1 MRQFIKSLGPAEES
15 IRTGKL
21 NLLLEGFARQDVV
34 PVYAILRAL
43 DRVPDFH
50 LEGLRE
56 IVYLPEYARA
66 AAGLGQPGL
75 PCSSPRGEFV
85 QGQRR
90 IFVYAI
96 DDPGMFFQML
106 FHEIGHFVFYLVI
119 GSRVK
124 KRWVTQV
131 SPGSSRVTPY
141 AALSP
146 SEDFAETYAFYLRRP
161 GVLERD
167 FPEKHAFMRDWVF
180 SGRPDTLKERA
191 QGTPGRRSFR

>member
-146 SEDFAETYAFYLRRP
+146 SEDFAETYAFLSAP
-161 GVLERD
+161 SGVLERD

-191 QGTPGRRSFR
+191 QGDPGRRSFR

>member
-1 MRQFIKSLGPAEES
+1 MRLFFKNRMPAKES
-15 IRTGKL
+15 VSTGRL

-34 PVYAILRAL
+34 PVDAIVRAL

-66 AAGLGQPGL
+66 AAALGQPGL

-85 QGQRR
+85 QAERR

-106 FHEIGHFVFYLVI
+106 FHEIGH
-119 GSRVK
+119 
-124 KRWVTQV
+124 
-131 SPGSSRVTPY
+131 
-141 AALSP
+141 
-146 SEDFAETYAFYLRRP
+146 
-161 GVLERD
+161 
-167 FPEKHAFMRDWVF
+167 
-180 SGRPDTLKERA
+180 
-191 QGTPGRRSFR
+191 